1 MTRIR
6 LLSASLVALLGLTA
20 CKGFRD
26 AMTAHVDTVARA
38 GSQEL
43 TVARTAEMLGGTD
56 VPLRAD
62 AVRTVAQIWV
72 NYQLLGHAAAQ
83 GDSLGSNEDADRGMW
98 SAIAQLR
105 TKKFY
110 EIVGKDWGK
119 VDPTEFEKAYNDGAM
134 LGAAHILLSKQPEGI
149 SATANDS
156 IKREAER
163 IASTVTAA
171 TFAAVAKARSQDPGS
186 KDKGGD
192 YGVFPPGQMVSEFDA
207 GIRSVPPGGISKVVE
222 TQFGYHIIRRHTWA
236 EIKDQ
241 FGEAYGGLASQRAES
256 VYFAGVEK
264 AANVQVKPSAAKLVK
279 AIAEDVDGYRDDKTV
294 IATAR
299 SGDLTAARM
308 AMWMGAFPAQSRMR
322 AQVVQ
327 APDSLMPMFVKNVM
341 RNELLLRAADSA
353 KVTLDSAQLHD
364 VRQSFRGGVMGVMT
378 ALNLSPKQLADSAPD
393 KAARERLAAAR
404 VEEYMTGMIRNERQ
418 YVEVV
423 EQIALVLH
431 DRFESRVVPAGID
444 RALAAA
450 TTARS
455 KADSVRSAGQPP
467 SAVPMPGAPSTPPRP

>member
-1 MTRIR
+1 MHGRTIPLPFPAMTRIR

-171 TFAAVAKARSQDPGS
+171 TFAAVA
-186 KDKGGD
+186 
-192 YGVFPPGQMVSEFDA
+192 
-207 GIRSVPPGGISKVVE
+207 
-222 TQFGYHIIRRHTWA
+222 
-236 EIKDQ
+236 
-241 FGEAYGGLASQRAES
+241 
-256 VYFAGVEK
+256 
-264 AANVQVKPSAAKLVK
+264 
-279 AIAEDVDGYRDDKTV
+279 
-294 IATAR
+294 
-299 SGDLTAARM
+299 
-308 AMWMGAFPAQSRMR
+308 
-322 AQVVQ
+322 
-327 APDSLMPMFVKNVM
+327 
-341 RNELLLRAADSA
+341 
-353 KVTLDSAQLHD
+353 
-364 VRQSFRGGVMGVMT
+364 
-378 ALNLSPKQLADSAPD
+378 
-393 KAARERLAAAR
+393 
-404 VEEYMTGMIRNERQ
+404 
-418 YVEVV
+418 
-423 EQIALVLH
+423 
-431 DRFESRVVPAGID
+431 
-444 RALAAA
+444 
-450 TTARS
+450 
-455 KADSVRSAGQPP
+455 
-467 SAVPMPGAPSTPPRP
+467 